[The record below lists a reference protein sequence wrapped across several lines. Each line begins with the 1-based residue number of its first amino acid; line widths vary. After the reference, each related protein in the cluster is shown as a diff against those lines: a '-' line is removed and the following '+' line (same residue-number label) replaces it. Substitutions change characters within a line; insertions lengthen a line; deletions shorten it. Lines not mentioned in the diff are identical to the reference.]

1 LPHDQSPS
9 GSIHNVP
16 TTLVGRRRGVYRDP
30 VDMGPSDLHQY
41 CEPRRHGAQGLIA
54 AIVMIALLALSAHA
68 QDDAPGALDAG
79 VYENRPIER
88 LVVRGASIEGA
99 PRTRLSDEARTQAL
113 NIITSTEGSI
123 FSAER
128 VRDDV
133 RRLNRLGLFQRVEIY
148 AGLTDSGAVELVFDL
163 LERKLVI
170 DVQVTGNTKI
180 NDNDI
185 RAVIDVVPGTPVDR
199 FQIDRSARRVEDLYR
214 SKGYFFVRVNI
225 DEDELEDTGLV
236 IFQVLEGERLK
247 VSAIRFRG
255 NEAFEARKL
264 RREVDTRVSNLFTK
278 GQLDEQILE
287 SDIANLIGFYRNRGY
302 LDIRADR
309 LIQPARNAREAI
321 VTYLIEEG
329 PLYTLRSIQT
339 DIETSQEG
347 DTPVF
352 APEQIA
358 GLIGVKPGDVYA
370 IETVERSITRVAD
383 AYGQMG
389 YADAQVVRLERRDEE
404 QPVVD
409 LIVAIAEGDRSMV
422 GEVVIQGNSLT
433 KQKVIRRQIELKPT
447 RPLDT
452 TAVDRSQTRLRRL
465 RLFND
470 QRQGQNSKITPQ
482 EPGSEFLSEVWGAA
496 PAPGAGDDEQ
506 NQSDT
511 PDRLDAPIDL
521 SLAAPEGSRYRDVLV
536 EVEETNTGSFDFGGA
551 VSSDTGLIG
560 RIALTQRNFDIADT
574 PDSFGELVSGR
585 AFRGAGQTF
594 TIEAQ
599 PGNEVQTFS
608 VSLSEP
614 AVFESSYS
622 ASVSGFFRNRD
633 FDEFDESRAGIGL
646 GLGRR
651 FGTRWTG
658 GLNFRFNSIELSG
671 LDPSRPTDI
680 FEAAEPTSLYGLGV
694 TLQRNNLDSR
704 IRPTRGSRTSIGIEQ
719 VVGDFTFTPITLRH
733 NIYAPIREDYLGRTT
748 VLEVS
753 TSVGY
758 IPQGRD
764 NVPTY
769 ERFYLGGQS
778 FRGFEFRTVSPRG
791 VRNDNG
797 NPSDDPIGGTWQF
810 FVGLQITQPI
820 WEETVSGVLFIES
833 GTVSF
838 DPGFESFRVS
848 AGFGFRILFPALSR
862 APLAFDFGFPL
873 SRESTDEERTF
884 TFSVD
889 LPFN

>member
-1 LPHDQSPS
+1 MSRRR
-9 GSIHNVP
+9 V
-16 TTLVGRRRGVYRDP
+16 VGRGRGVYRHR
-30 VDMGPSDLHQY
+30 VEMGQRDLHTLA
-41 CEPRRHGAQGLIA
+41 RRRRRSGAPTLIGA
-54 AIVMIALLALSAHA
+54 IALLALCVCGAAA
-68 QDDAPGALDAG
+68 QDDAPGALDAS

-88 LVVRGASIEGA
+88 LVVRGALIEGA
-99 PRTRLSDEARTQAL
+99 PRTRLTETARTQAL
-113 NIITSTEGSI
+113 NIITSTVGTI
-123 FSAER
+123 FNADR

-148 AGLTDSGAVELVFDL
+148 AGLTGSGAVELVFDL

-180 NDNDI
+180 NDNEI

-199 FQIDRSARRVEDLYR
+199 FQIDRSARRIEELYR

-236 IFQVLEGERLK
+236 IFRVLEGERLR

-255 NEAFEARKL
+255 NEAFEDKKL
-264 RREVDTRVSNLFTK
+264 RREIDTRVANIITR
-278 GQLDEQILE
+278 GQLNEEVLE

-309 LIQPARNAREAI
+309 LVQPAKNAREAI

-339 DIETSQEG
+339 DIETAGEG
-347 DTPVF
+347 TPPVF
-352 APEQIA
+352 SPEQIA
-358 GLIGVKPGDVYA
+358 GLVGVKPGDVYA
-370 IETVERSITRVAD
+370 IETVEQSVKGVAD

-389 YADAQVVRLERRDEE
+389 YADAQVVRLERRDETR
-404 QPVVD
+404 PVVD
-409 LIVAIAEGDRSMV
+409 LIIAIVEGERSMV
-422 GEVVIQGNSLT
+422 GEIIIQGNDLT
-433 KQKVIRRQIELKPT
+433 KQKVIRRQIELRPT

-452 TAVDRSQTRLRRL
+452 TAIERSKIRLRRL

-470 QRQGQNSKITPQ
+470 QGQGQSAKVTPQ
-482 EPGSEFLSEVWGAA
+482 APGSEFLSEVWGTRH
-496 PAPGAGDDEQ
+496 APGAPASDPDSRDRVDE
-506 NQSDT
+506 
-511 PDRLDAPIDL
+511 PVDL
-521 SLAAPEGSRYRDVLV
+521 SLSPPEGSRYRDVLV
-536 EVEETNTGSFDFGGA
+536 EIEETNTGSFDFGGA
-551 VSSDTGLIG
+551 VSSDAGLVG

-574 PDSFGELVSGR
+574 PDSIGELFSGR

-614 AVFESSYS
+614 ALFESSYS
-622 ASVSGFFRNRD
+622 GSVSAFFRNRD
-633 FDEFDESRAGIGL
+633 FDEFDERRAGIGL
-646 GLGRR
+646 GIGRN

-658 GLNFRFNSIELSG
+658 GLNFRYNLVEIG
-671 LDPSRPTDI
+671 AVDPSRPTDI
-680 FEAAEPTSLYGLGV
+680 FDAIDPTDIFGLSAS
-694 TLQRNNLDSR
+694 LQRFNLDSNT
-704 IRPTRGSRTSIGIEQ
+704 RPTRGSRTSFSIEQ
-719 VVGDFTFTPITLRH
+719 VVGDFTYSPITVRH

-748 VLEVS
+748 VLELS
-753 TSVGY
+753 SRFGY
-758 IPQGRD
+758 IPQGRG
-764 NVPTY
+764 NVPFY
-769 ERFYLGGQS
+769 ERFFLGGQS

-797 NPSDDPIGGTWQF
+797 LPSDDPIGGTWQLF
-810 FVGLQITQPI
+810 FGAQITQPL
-820 WEETVSGVLFIES
+820 WEETLSGVLFIES

-838 DPGFESFRVS
+838 EPGFESWRVS
-848 AGFGFRILFPALSR
+848 AGFGFRILIPALSR

-889 LPFN
+889 VPFN